1 MIYVL
6 DLVNYKQRIYDAL
19 IGDYFAEGALPQED
33 SNQIKKL
40 INGAV

>member
-19 IGDYFAEGALPQED
+19 IGDYFAVSSIVWMKAPRGFAPR
-33 SNQIKKL
+33 
-40 INGAV
+40 G